1 MTERA
6 RTLRAWVCTALLAA
20 LCAAVSVSAATLTL
34 GVLGRTDDERLDPRR
49 VELAYAG
56 HAGGPAT
63 DAVDVALEEVAF
75 ELEAARLKVRIEVVD
90 VRDAVEAKAAL
101 LKLEKAG
108 AQAALVDWPAAWIA
122 AAAPAVKLPV
132 INVGE
137 AADGLR
143 QQACLPNLFHTLP
156 SERMRTDAMAQALVA
171 RRWNKVLLLQG
182 PTSDDAARASV
193 TQAALKRYGLKL
205 VTTRPF
211 KVSADPRERDL
222 ANPLLLTGDTDYDAV
237 WVVDGSGEFARA
249 LNYRTALP
257 RPVVGDGGFSA
268 LAWAPHFER
277 FGAPQLARRFAKVA
291 KRPMTA
297 PDWASWAATKAVL
310 QAALLN
316 AAVPTAAT
324 VAKALASPDFN
335 VDGFKGSRTSFRAW
349 DRQLRQPLLLTDGVG
364 VIGIAPDEGVMHP
377 KNALDTLGADEPEKL
392 CKAK

>member
-6 RTLRAWVCTALLAA
+6 IALGAWVCIALVATLF
-20 LCAAVSVSAATLTL
+20 AAVSVSAATLTL

-56 HAGGPAT
+56 HPGGPST

-75 ELEAARLKVRIEVVD
+75 ELEAAKLKVKIEVVD
-90 VRDAVEAKAAL
+90 VRDAFEAKAVL

-122 AAAPAVKLPV
+122 AAATAVKLTV

-156 SERMRTDAMAQALVA
+156 SERMRTDALAQALVA

-182 PTSDDAARASV
+182 PTADDTARASV
-193 TQAALKRYGLKL
+193 AQAALKRYGLKL
-205 VTTRPF
+205 VATRPF
-211 KVSADPRERDL
+211 KVSADPRERHL

-237 WVVDGSGEFARA
+237 WVVDGGGEFARA

-364 VIGIAPDEGVMHP
+364 VIGIAPAEGVMHP